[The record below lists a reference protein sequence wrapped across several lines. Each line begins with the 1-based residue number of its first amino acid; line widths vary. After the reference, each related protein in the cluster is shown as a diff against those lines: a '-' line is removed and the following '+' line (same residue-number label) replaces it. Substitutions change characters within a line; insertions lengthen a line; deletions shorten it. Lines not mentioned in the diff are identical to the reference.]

1 MVPIAHVSFVKFARG
16 ALGGRLGSPCRMVPA
31 RPVLETM
38 YNSHGWSSLYGFTL
52 FRYAFQL
59 PNSEILTASW
69 TATSSQ
75 RKPLTTRP
83 SLR

>member
-38 YNSHGWSSLYGFTL
+38 YNSHGGAASTVSRFSDTLSNCRTPKYSERLGPPPLHKGSL
-52 FRYAFQL
+52 
-59 PNSEILTASW
+59 
-69 TATSSQ
+69 
-75 RKPLTTRP
+75 
-83 SLR
+83 